1 MKYYKLQIAPL
12 DENYLD
18 ELSETWGINRTDVD
32 FEWSWFWPIAN
43 AIIWALF
50 EEIVYNNV
58 EDEKDREKLI
68 NSIYTNCID
77 SWFDINEDELETRQ
91 AKEFIKNF

>member
-1 MKYYKLQIAPL
+1 MKYYNLQIAPL

-18 ELSETWGINRTDVD
+18 ELSETRWIERTDVD
-32 FEWSWFWPIAN
+32 FERNWNWVITN
-43 AIIWALF
+43 AIIQALF
-50 EEIVYNNV
+50 EEIVYNDV

-68 NSIYTNCID
+68 ESIYTNCLD
-77 SWFDINEDELETRQ
+77 SGFDIDEDELETEQ

>member
-1 MKYYKLQIAPL
+1 MKYYNLQIAPL
-12 DENYLD
+12 DEKYLD
-18 ELSETWGINRTDVD
+18 ELSETRWIERTDVD
-32 FEWSWFWPIAN
+32 FEWSWFWLITN

-68 NSIYTNCID
+68 NSIYTNCLD
-77 SWFDINEDELETRQ
+77 SWFDIDEDELETEQ